1 MELLS
6 KNSTD
11 LILIENNIPIKKF
24 HQKSQCLYFCGIE
37 LTYSSYRLKFKFTIC
52 ADIFKK
58 KAFFI
63 EKEPFIIKRTDELF
77 SVILK
82 VKKNDFINSSKK
94 DMKIVKYQIDKGDF
108 NAKVLI
114 YVPSVEKKR
123 TISRE
128 EWIVQNPLQGG
139 AWSPR

>member
-1 MELLS
+1 
-6 KNSTD
+6 
-11 LILIENNIPIKKF
+11 
-24 HQKSQCLYFCGIE
+24 
-37 LTYSSYRLKFKFTIC
+37 
-52 ADIFKK
+52 
-58 KAFFI
+58 
-63 EKEPFIIKRTDELF
+63 
-77 SVILK
+77 
-82 VKKNDFINSSKK
+82 
-94 DMKIVKYQIDKGDF
+94 MKIVKYQIDKGDF